1 MVGLVVYV
9 DVLTV
14 INLFVNYALLLCSS
28 LIMKMRIS
36 NVKLLLGALVG
47 SLYGLAIF
55 LPQAAWYLELFMRV
69 GSGALIVLISFGYKN
84 MRRFM
89 RCFFTFFAVTA
100 AFGGIMLALW
110 LTVAPTGMLYN
121 NGAVYFDIDISVLA
135 VSTVIC
141 FTLVSVVSK
150 IIGRKAPA
158 NSVYNL
164 NLTAGGKRI
173 SGVALCDTGNSLCE
187 SFSGYPVVIGEYDTL
202 TSVLPQ
208 SIINYYENPTGA
220 ANAENLRVVVY
231 KTVAYVGIL
240 PAFRP
245 DSIELSSIDKKIKT
259 DEVYIAVTRNR
270 LGGGE
275 FDFILNPKLFD
286 GEKNYEDNK
295 ENKRIAAE
303 AQGGRNGALCKR
315 SRNASRSSVKAGG
328 AENNRGNSGRKRQRK
343 GKADSSQPEARGVHS
358 QKV

>member
-28 LIMKMRIS
+28 LIMKMKIS
-36 NVKLLLGALVG
+36 NVKLLSGALVG
-47 SLYGLAIF
+47 SLYGLVIF
-55 LPQAAWYLELFMRV
+55 LPEVAWYIELLMRL

-158 NSVYNL
+158 NSIYNL
-164 NLTAGGKRI
+164 TLTADGKKI

-187 SFSGYPVVIGEYDTL
+187 SFSGYPVIIGEYDTL
-202 TSVLPQ
+202 ASILPQ
-208 SIINYYENPTGA
+208 SIISYYENPTGNA
-220 ANAENLRVVVY
+220 DAENLRVVVY
-231 KTVAYVGIL
+231 KTVADVGIL

-286 GEKNYEDNK
+286 GENNYEDNK
-295 ENKRIAAE
+295 ENKRITAE
-303 AQGGRNGALCKR
+303 AQSERNGALCKR
-315 SRNASRSSVKAGG
+315 SRNSARTPVKTGG

-343 GKADSSQPEARGVHS
+343 GEADSSQPETCGVHS
-358 QKV
+358 EKV